1 MVCHLFK
8 QPAMLTGTI
17 ALMVLSNAGL
27 LLPPAIAQPQSATIT
42 IAANPPLGMERLQ
55 LTADQKE
62 KIRKIRATRNR
73 DIAMVLTASQRTKLA
88 QSLKS
93 GKKLSEAVKE
103 LNLNNSQKKRIQEI
117 AQKSVQAI
125 KGVLTPQQWQRLEIL
140 TEGKSSNGPIP
151 AVE

>member
-1 MVCHLFK
+1 MVCRPFK
-8 QPAMLTGTI
+8 QPAMLTSIT
-17 ALMVLSNAGL
+17 ALVLLTHTVL
-27 LLPPAIAQPQSATIT
+27 LLSPAIAQASATIT
-42 IAANPPLGMERLQ
+42 IAASPSAGMDRLQ
-55 LTADQKE
+55 LTAAQKE
-62 KIRKIRATRNR
+62 KIRQIRTTRNR

-93 GKKLSEAVKE
+93 GKKLGQAVKE
-103 LNLNNSQKKRIQEI
+103 LNLNNNQKQRIREI

-140 TEGKSSNGPIP
+140 TEGQAANSPIP